1 MTDAGGKGGDRR
13 KSAPPPESSGSR
25 NRGPFAPWLFW
36 PLSTSSIS
44 SKMRPSISV
53 ARAVRSA
60 AASTSRLAT
69 VRPTVSA
76 LASSSASS
84 SSAVAP
90 RQQTQV
96 ANKRTFFSLPDISK
110 LAGLVPG
117 QQNSGGVQN
126 DGEEQRFQARKV
138 FP

>member
-1 MTDAGGKGGDRR
+1 
-13 KSAPPPESSGSR
+13 
-25 NRGPFAPWLFW
+25 
-36 PLSTSSIS
+36 
-44 SKMRPSISV
+44 MRPTVSAAHAV
-53 ARAVRSA
+53 RAMRSA
-60 AASTSRLAT
+60 AASSSRIT
-69 VRPTVSA
+69 VRPAVSA

-84 SSAVAP
+84 SSAVSP
-90 RQQTQV
+90 RHQAQV
-96 ANKRTFFSLPDISK
+96 AGRRTFFSLPDITK